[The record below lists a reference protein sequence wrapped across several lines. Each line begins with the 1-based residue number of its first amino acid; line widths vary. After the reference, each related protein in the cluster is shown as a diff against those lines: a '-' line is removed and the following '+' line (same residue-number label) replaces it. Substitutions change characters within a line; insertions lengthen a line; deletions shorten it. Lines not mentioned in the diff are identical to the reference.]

1 MSYREPFLSQEDV
14 NALLEGVVGPEKEN
28 NPENRSD
35 YEASQSVTAE
45 SEFFLSEREVEH
57 LLDPDSDAEEV
68 DLFAERKECTT
79 QHPEVHGIF
88 HVRISGFLIGYGSA
102 HSEVR
107 LKNQMAYHRD
117 GNKLSDKPFYIAN
130 FPLYEAEKDSLT
142 ISLHDSHIGQ
152 YVYARIEHGVVMELR
167 YEGVMINS
175 KKDG

>member
-1 MSYREPFLSQEDV
+1 MSYREPFVSQEDI

-45 SEFFLSEREVEH
+45 SEFFLSEREVEY
-57 LLDPDSDAEEV
+57 LLDPDAIGV
-68 DLFAERKECTT
+68 DLFSERKECTT

-88 HVRISGFLIGYGSA
+88 HVRISGFLMGYGSA

-107 LKNQMAYHRD
+107 LNNLMAYDRD
-117 GNKLSDKPFYIAN
+117 GNKLPDKPFYIAN
-130 FPLYEAEKDSLT
+130 FPLYEAEKDSLK
-142 ISLHDSHIGQ
+142 ISLRDNHMGQ
-152 YVYARIEHGVVMELR
+152 YVYARIEHGVLMELR